1 MNPKFTLAERVCSGF
16 YFGIVAA
23 LSLSIIFADI
33 RLLTPIFLGG
43 LCSGFFIPAAILNP
57 TEYKTL
63 RAIGAGSLTTL
74 CAALITGLLMGVF
87 YESGLKLTNFSNYS
101 YAKLV
106 EQVKMTFFFMG
117 FGAIFAIPY
126 SLIGSIAAIALS
138 HVLTNRRK
146 KYAPEIEPSVF
157 E

>member
-1 MNPKFTLAERVCSGF
+1 MNPKFTFAERLGSGF

-33 RLLTPIFLGG
+33 VFLTPVFLGG
-43 LCSGFFIPAAILNP
+43 LCSGFFIPAAILKP
-57 TEYKTL
+57 SEYKIL

-74 CAALITGLLMGVF
+74 CAALITGLLIGVF
-87 YESGLKLTNFSNYS
+87 YESDLQFSSFKHYS
-101 YAKLV
+101 YAKFV
-106 EQVKMTFFFMG
+106 EQLQMTLAFMG
-117 FGAIFAIPY
+117 FGAVFAVPY

-138 HVLTNRRK
+138 HILTNRRK

>member
-1 MNPKFTLAERVCSGF
+1 MNPKFTFAERLGSGF

-33 RLLTPIFLGG
+33 VFLTPIFLGG
-43 LCSGFFIPAAILNP
+43 LCSGFFIPAAILKP

-74 CAALITGLLMGVF
+74 CAALISGFLIGVF
-87 YESGLKLTNFSNYS
+87 YESDLQFTNFRNFS
-101 YAKLV
+101 YANLI
-106 EQVKMTFFFMG
+106 QHVKTTFFFMF
-117 FGAIFAIPY
+117 FGAVFAVPY
-126 SLIGSIAAIALS
+126 SLIGSIAAIGLS
-138 HVLTNRRK
+138 RAIANQRK
-146 KYAPEIEPSVF
+146 KFAPEIEPSVF